1 MEQLERW
8 LDAINRTD
16 LSDPGRRER
25 ALDEMR
31 AADGSAVFDRL
42 RERLAADDPEA
53 RCAVIT
59 ALVLLDARRAVEP
72 VAAMLSD
79 PDATVRWHACGCLH
93 DFGDDRAVPA
103 LCTVMRDD
111 PDPQVRGTAAYALG
125 GIASPAAIPDLL
137 AVLGSDNE
145 YDELGHSPSSSA
157 ATALDDILGTD
168 ETRIRAGDHLRR
180 LAGREPDLAR
190 LRSEAKALHERWS
203 GGRA

>member
-1 MEQLERW
+1 MEQLECW

-25 ALDEMR
+25 ALEEMR
-31 AADGSAVFDRL
+31 AADGAAVFDQL
-42 RERLAADDPEA
+42 RDRLASADPEA
-53 RCAVIT
+53 RCEVIT

-93 DFGDDRAVPA
+93 DFGDDRAVPP

-125 GIASPAAIPDLL
+125 GIGSPAAIPDLL
-137 AVLGSDNE
+137 AVLGSDSE

-157 ATALDDILGTD
+157 ATAIDDILGTD
-168 ETRIRAGDHLRR
+168 ETRIRVGDHLCR
-180 LAGREPDLAR
+180 LAGHEPDLAR
-190 LRSEAKALHERWS
+190 LRSEAESLYERWS